1 MKCSAAPS
9 RPNVA
14 ATTFVEVL
22 ISAAL
27 IFVCLGGIL
36 TVNVK
41 SIHTLRAT
49 QQAAASSQILQQRIE
64 TVRTLPWPEMS
75 NSTALAAMLQEP
87 TQSEKQIPDLNLSEV
102 IRVSVPALTP
112 TGYIE
117 GASFTVRRDG
127 PTVWIEQAGDFRTEP
142 TLLFSS
148 AVSWRDS
155 HGRHERQLKTL
166 ICRAGLTRSGIY
178 GSVLGCRGPG
188 AAPLP

>member
-1 MKCSAAPS
+1 MRRFSALYRS
-9 RPNVA
+9 VV

-36 TVNVK
+36 TVNTK
-41 SIHTLRAT
+41 SLHTLRAT

-87 TQSEKQIPDLNLSEV
+87 TQSEKQIPDLNLSEI
-102 IRVSVPALTP
+102 IRVTVPQMTS
-112 TGYIE
+112 TGFVE
-117 GASFTVRRDG
+117 GASFTVRREG
-127 PTVWIEQAGDFRTEP
+127 STVWVETANDFRKEP

-148 AVSWRDS
+148 VVSWRDS
-155 HGRHERQLKTL
+155 HGRHERQLKT
-166 ICRAGLTRSGIY
+166 IVCRAGLTRSGIY

-188 AAPLP
+188 AAPAP